1 MSRRLTVAGTLLPLA
16 FLATACRT
24 VVPVPS
30 PAQYVSTK
38 SPGLVWVTK
47 TDNSVV
53 ALGSPHVMGDTLTG
67 FVPGGDYVEMPLS
80 TVQSMRASVA
90 AKGHTMLLVGGIA
103 VAAAVATAVAVHAAS
118 GGPDLSGHCTIM
130 GEEC

>member
-1 MSRRLTVAGTLLPLA
+1 
-16 FLATACRT
+16 
-24 VVPVPS
+24 
-30 PAQYVSTK
+30 
-38 SPGLVWVTK
+38 
-47 TDNSVV
+47 
-53 ALGSPHVMGDTLTG
+53 MGDTLTG

>member
-1 MSRRLTVAGTLLPLA
+1 
-16 FLATACRT
+16 
-24 VVPVPS
+24 
-30 PAQYVSTK
+30 
-38 SPGLVWVTK
+38 
-47 TDNSVV
+47 
-53 ALGSPHVMGDTLTG
+53 MGDTLTG

-103 VAAAVATAVAVHAAS
+103 VAAAVATAVAVHSAS
-118 GGPDLSGHCTIM
+118 SGPDLSGHCTIM

>member
-1 MSRRLTVAGTLLPLA
+1 MSRRFTVAGTLLPLA

-53 ALGSPHVMGDTLTG
+53 ALGSPHVVGDTLTG

-90 AKGHTMLLVGGIA
+90 AKGHTMLLVGGIL
-103 VAAAVATAVAVHAAS
+103 AAGAVATAVAVKNSSSSSTANA
-118 GGPDLSGHCTIM
+118 HCSIP

>member
-1 MSRRLTVAGTLLPLA
+1 MVRQFTVVGTLLLLA
-16 FLATACRT
+16 ALATGCRT
-24 VVPVPS
+24 VVAVPQ

-53 ALGSPHVMGDTLTG
+53 ALGSPHVVGDTLTG
-67 FVPGGDYVEMPLS
+67 FVKGGDYVEMPLS

-90 AKGHTMLLVGGIA
+90 AKGHTYLLVGGIA
-103 VAAAVATAVAVHAAS
+103 LAGAVATAVVVHGAS
-118 GGPDLSGHCTIM
+118 SGPDNSAYCQQSGS
-130 GEEC
+130 EC